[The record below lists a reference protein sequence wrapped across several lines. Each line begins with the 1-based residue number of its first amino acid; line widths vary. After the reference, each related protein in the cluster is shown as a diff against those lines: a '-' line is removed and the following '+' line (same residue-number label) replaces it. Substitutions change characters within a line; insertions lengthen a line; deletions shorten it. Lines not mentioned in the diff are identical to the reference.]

1 MSDIKRKL
9 LSRKFWLAAV
19 SLVTLLLAAFG
30 VPDSVAAQVASIIM
44 AGAAVVAY
52 ILGEGFIDAASAG
65 GAAANGTTAGADV
78 ADAQS
83 PAQENAA
90 KH

>member
-1 MSDIKRKL
+1 MMSDIKRKL

-30 VPDSVAAQVASIIM
+30 VPDNVTAQVSSIIM

-52 ILGEGFIDAASAG
+52 ILGEGFIDAAAVSG
-65 GAAANGTTAGADV
+65 GVDQTHEKA
-78 ADAQS
+78 
-83 PAQENAA
+83 NAA
-90 KH
+90 PAAQTAAEK